1 MDALLY
7 AVSHFSILRGVH
19 SPKRLCELAC
29 ELGYKS
35 IALVDRD
42 NMYGLP
48 EFLSACRYSGL
59 RPVIAS
65 EISSLDQSLKVVLYA
80 NGDSGFSNLCRII
93 SARHC
98 EKDFDLFAA
107 VKHDSAGLCALSN
120 NPLIFKELAS
130 IMPVYYHIANLRRVP
145 SWAKEKNYPCL
156 VAPPMVFHFKQD
168 YHTHQLMRAIDTNTT
183 LDRLRENDCFM
194 PDSFLLP
201 VDEVKQRYAIFENA
215 LEDTARFVD
224 TIRSRKDFGTPVMPR
239 FKSDKPA
246 VIQLRDKALQGAV
259 NRYGEITPQV
269 GERLEYELDLIGRKG
284 FASYFL
290 IVEDIVKQSPR
301 TCGRGS
307 GAASL
312 VSYCLGITN
321 VDPIRYNL
329 MFERFI
335 NPGRKD
341 PPDIDVDFAWDERD
355 DVIDYVFRRYGK
367 EHAAMVA
374 THQTF
379 GGRMALREAARVY
392 GLTESEISAVSKKF
406 PYVHVSDEDGPD
418 ILQVLRQHPKTRHIH
433 LDSPWPEIISDAQRL
448 LGKPRGIGTHCGGVV
463 ITPGPISHHAPVQ
476 ISAKGV
482 RVIQWEKDGTEDMG
496 LVKIDLLGNR
506 SLAVIRDA
514 IQNIKAQGVNF
525 DERKWDPASD
535 KQTMNM
541 LARGDTMGVFYIES
555 PATRLLQK
563 RSGRG
568 DFDHL
573 VIHSSIIRPAAN
585 RLINE
590 YLRRLHGGKWTPE
603 HPVLSKVLAETYGIM
618 VYQED
623 VARVAMALA
632 GFNFVEADALR
643 KVMSK
648 KDKFNKLESYRIK
661 FIQGARRKGVSDGAV
676 QKIWA
681 MCRSFAGYSF
691 CKPHSASYVQ
701 VSFQSAWLKAHYP
714 ACFMAGVLSNY
725 GGFYSTQAYISEAQR
740 LGITI
745 EGPDINNSSDR
756 YWASGMS
763 IRVGLCQIK
772 GLSAY
777 ARQNIIEKRSTGA
790 YRNLDDFLG
799 RCRLEEKDTERL
811 IAAGACDS
819 VEPDCT
825 RPQLFWKMRCAYR
838 RNAGENPP
846 PLKQYSTRQ
855 LLSAQYRMLGFLTQ
869 RHPVTLM
876 QNPVKQAVKIIDLK
890 SYINRTVQ
898 FMGWCITSKTVSTRL
913 GESMQFVTFED
924 ETGLCESVLF
934 PDAYLKFV
942 HKIGWHEAFLVRGKV
957 TRDRGA
963 LVVEVADIRELK

>member
-1 MDALLY
+1 MDTLLY

-19 SPKRLCELAC
+19 SPKRLCERARA
-29 ELGYKS
+29 LGYTS
-35 IALVDRD
+35 VALVDRD
-42 NMYGLP
+42 NLYGLP
-48 EFLSACRYSGL
+48 EFIAASRHYAI
-59 RPVIAS
+59 RPIIAS
-65 EISSLDQSLKVVLYA
+65 EISSLDGALKVTLYA
-80 NGDSGFSNLCRII
+80 DGDNGFGNLCRVI

-98 EKDFDLFAA
+98 DSDFDL
-107 VKHDSAGLCALSN
+107 VCQIKDDPAGLMALSDN
-120 NPLIFKELAS
+120 RMIFEELAS
-130 IMPVYYHIANLRRVP
+130 VMPVYYHIKTLRRVP
-145 SWAKEKNYPCL
+145 AWVKESAYPCL
-156 VAPPMVFHFKQD
+156 IAPPMVFCEPQD
-168 YHTHQLMRAIDTNTT
+168 YHTHTLMRAIDSNTT
-183 LDRLRENDCFM
+183 LCRLNSADCFA
-194 PDSFLLP
+194 PDSLFVSP
-201 VDEVKQRYAIFENA
+201 DELSRRYAIFDKA
-215 LEDTARFVD
+215 LGETEQFGRR
-224 TIRSRKDFGTPVMPR
+224 IRSRSDFGTPIMPR
-239 FKSDKPA
+239 FISDTPA
-246 VIQLRDKALQGAV
+246 IIRLRDKAFQGAKR
-259 NRYGEITPQV
+259 RYANITPEV
-269 GERLEYELDLIGRKG
+269 RTRLDYELDLIGRKG

-290 IVEDIVKQSPR
+290 IVDDIVKQSPR

-355 DVIDYVFRRYGK
+355 DVIDYVFRRYG
-367 EHAAMVA
+367 EHHVAMVA

-379 GGRMALREAARVY
+379 GGRMALRETARVY
-392 GLTESEISAVSKKF
+392 GLTEAEISAISKKF
-406 PYVHVSDEDGPD
+406 PYVHVSDEGGPD
-418 ILQVLRQHPKTRHIH
+418 ILQIMRLHPKTRHLH
-433 LDSPWPEIISDAQRL
+433 LDSPWPEIIADAQKL

-463 ITPGPISHHAPVQ
+463 ITPGPIYRHAPVQ

-482 RVIQWEKDGTEDMG
+482 RVIQWEKDGTEEMG

-514 IQNIKAQGVNF
+514 IQHIKKQGITF
-525 DERKWDPASD
+525 DEQRWDPASD
-535 KQTMNM
+535 EKTGQM
-541 LARGDTMGVFYIES
+541 LAQGETMGVFYIES

-563 RSGRG
+563 RSQRG

-590 YLRRLHGGKWTPE
+590 YLRRLHGGRWTPE
-603 HPVLSKVLAETYGIM
+603 HPVLASVLSQTYGIM

-632 GFNFVEADALR
+632 GFNFVEADGLR

-648 KDKFNKLESYRIK
+648 KDKFNQLESYRVK
-661 FIQGARRKGVSDGAV
+661 FIRGARARGVSDQAI
-676 QKIWA
+676 QKIWG
-681 MCRSFAGYSF
+681 MCRSFSGYSF

-745 EGPDINNSSDR
+745 EGPDINSSDDR
-756 YWASGMS
+756 YRAVGMI

-772 GLSAY
+772 GLSAH
-777 ARQNIIEKRSTGA
+777 ARRSIIEQRKGKPYRS
-790 YRNLDDFLG
+790 LDDFLW
-799 RCRLEEKDTERL
+799 RCRIEENDAERL

-819 VEPDCT
+819 VESGCT
-825 RPQLFWKMRCAYR
+825 RPQLFWKMRCTYR
-838 RNAGENPP
+838 KHGGEKPP
-846 PLKQYSTRQ
+846 PLKQYSARQ
-855 LLSAQYRMLGFLTQ
+855 LLAAQYRMLGFLTGC
-869 RHPVTLM
+869 HPVTLV
-876 QNPVKQAVKIIDLK
+876 QNPVRQSVKIDELRRHV
-890 SYINRTVQ
+890 NRNVC
-898 FMGWCITSKTVSTRL
+898 FLGWCITSKTVSTRL

-924 ETGLCESVLF
+924 QTGLCECVLF
-934 PDAYLKFV
+934 PDVYQKFV
-942 HKIGWHEAFLVRGKV
+942 HKLGWHEAFVVRGKV
-957 TRDRGA
+957 TLDRGA
-963 LVVEVADIRELK
+963 LVVEVSEIGAVK